1 MNEDGW
7 STMNG
12 KPIRLSKSGD
22 EGGYSGRIC
31 QADIKRKCNEFFK
44 KRGMETESTLSF
56 GSVLR
61 RKSRPIVEDDDEL
74 NEL

>member
-44 KRGMETESTLSF
+44 SRGMETESTLSF

-61 RKSRPIVEDDDEL
+61 RKSRRIVQDDEEL

>member
-7 STMNG
+7 ATMNG

-22 EGGYSGRIC
+22 EGGYSGRIS
-31 QADIKRKCNEFFK
+31 QADIKRKCDEFFN
-44 KRGMETESTLSF
+44 KRGMERISTLSF

-61 RKSRPIVEDDDEL
+61 RKSRRIMDEEVEK
-74 NEL
+74 